1 MALPADV
8 LLDRRR
14 LKRRLLLWQGAAVL
28 VAVALAAV
36 LLRPLLDEEG
46 ARVARFTVSGFIG
59 EDREREEA
67 LDKIADDDDVKAV
80 LVAVNSP
87 GGTTAGSE
95 TIYLALRRVAA
106 HKPVVAAIGT
116 LGASGGYV
124 VAIGADH
131 VLARET
137 SLTGSIGVLLQ
148 TADVTGLL
156 EKLGVEAETVKS
168 HPMKGQPSPFE
179 PFTEEA
185 RAGIKDV
192 VDDSHRWFRGLVAER
207 RKLDGQRLDSVSTG
221 RVFTGR
227 QAVAAGLVDAL
238 GGEREAREWLAREK
252 GVAKDLPTV
261 DVKYGEP
268 EPLVERLA
276 GHAAAKLLL
285 PERLTLDALLS
296 LWQAR

>member
-1 MALPADV
+1 MALPADA

-28 VAVALAAV
+28 AVVALALV
-36 LLRPLLDEEG
+36 LLRPLLDEDG
-46 ARVARFTVSGFIG
+46 ARVARLVVSGFIG
-59 EDREREEA
+59 EDRARDEA
-67 LDKIADDDDVKAV
+67 LDKLAEDDGVKAL

-95 TIYLALRRVAA
+95 AIYLALRRIADR
-106 HKPVVAAIGT
+106 KPVVAAIGT
-116 LGASGGYV
+116 LGASGGYI

-131 VLARET
+131 IVARET

-156 EKLGVEAETVKS
+156 EKLGVEAESVKS
-168 HPMKGQPSPFE
+168 HPVKGQPSPFE

-192 VDDSHRWFRGLVAER
+192 VDDSHRWFRGLVSER
-207 RKLDGQRLDSVSTG
+207 RKLEGQRLDSVSTG

-227 QAVAAGLVDAL
+227 QAVVAGLVDAV

-252 GVAKDLPTV
+252 GVSKDLPTV
-261 DVKYGEP
+261 EVKYGEP